1 MPRRTL
7 SLTPNQRRELEQ
19 VRDRDHRS
27 YLREMAAG
35 LLKIADGMAPYAVAL
50 RGLHKPRK
58 PETVYR
64 WLRKYEQG
72 GRAALIHRPRG
83 HRGGSPSAGRRTRP
97 DGAA

>member
-7 SLTPNQRRELEQ
+7 ALTPDQRRELEL
-19 VRDRDHRS
+19 VRDRDRRP

-35 LLKIADGMAPYAVAL
+35 LLKIADGLAPYAVA
-50 RGLHKPRK
+50 RHGVHKPRK

-72 GRAALIHRPRG
+72 GVAALIHRPRG
-83 HRGGSPSAGRRTRP
+83 HRGFSPSAGRTPRP
-97 DGAA
+97 DRAA